1 MSLHLTEISIVL
13 ITRGSTW
20 GDEAGGRGQQSCV
33 EPSGFQTL
41 LCLLLDL

>member
-1 MSLHLTEISIVL
+1 MSHLFEIFTAL

-20 GDEAGGRGQQSCV
+20 GDEAGCRGQQSCF